1 MPDILADIG
10 TKIGSEIKNLD
21 VRLSSAE
28 TAIVNLGG
36 QQPPPTGDFT
46 IEPVTW
52 TNLTEINLSGEKLVN
67 GDFSN
72 TTLQADKFTATST
85 SNNCY
90 ARQVVSVNGTYVQ
103 SIEIKEASSSGTSS
117 FMLDQYFSGITGR
130 SRIRIDLNGSSD
142 PTVSILSYG
151 DVNDVTVTSLADDW
165 YRIDLE
171 ITLNSGS
178 AQIRFGALETGDEV
192 FARNASLVANG
203 TTTELLT
210 NNSAFSSGWTLN
222 NTTIAQGSG
231 LSLDNWT
238 VTSGTLNQSKLA
250 EGIIKGLGGHVS
262 IQQTFSQNIAQGT
275 DLVIKVTGG
284 DDIKFYPIKS
294 NGQTDTNNDFTVLAS
309 NGYAE
314 HTTQTAVSGF
324 RISTVNG
331 TRELSSVSIFQGEV
345 AGGSVQTHTGGSIEK
360 ISGAGGYNAGASSV
374 QKIDGQKDGYVQFQ
388 IAHAT
393 SSVKIGLVN
402 QDYDFEVDNPWK
414 MNFGGGHVDMAS
426 PFIADHTPYEN
437 GDWFR
442 IRHYSASNQ
451 IKFQKREAVYQAN
464 ASLRSSTY
472 SVQDDSDVGD
482 YVVFLKTDVGQ
493 QISGIDVAV
502 TLNRGYEIVGWSSAG
517 NNLKVLDD
525 NGNNAWLALDNIN
538 SDRNRGEAWEFA
550 ENIGQDYFTFYTH
563 PSLSNGSDLYVDTS
577 FHSVG
582 ARLNDVQIAYK

>member
-1 MPDILADIG
+1 M
-10 TKIGSEIKNLD
+10 
-21 VRLSSAE
+21 
-28 TAIVNLGG
+28 
-36 QQPPPTGDFT
+36 
-46 IEPVTW
+46 
-52 TNLTEINLSGEKLVN
+52 
-67 GDFSN
+67 
-72 TTLQADKFTATST
+72 
-85 SNNCY
+85 
-90 ARQVVSVNGTYVQ
+90 
-103 SIEIKEASSSGTSS
+103 
-117 FMLDQYFSGITGR
+117 
-130 SRIRIDLNGSSD
+130 
-142 PTVSILSYG
+142 
-151 DVNDVTVTSLADDW
+151 
-165 YRIDLE
+165 
-171 ITLNSGS
+171 
-178 AQIRFGALETGDEV
+178 
-192 FARNASLVANG
+192 
-203 TTTELLT
+203 
-210 NNSAFSSGWTLN
+210 
-222 NTTIAQGSG
+222 
-231 LSLDNWT
+231 
-238 VTSGTLNQSKLA
+238 
-250 EGIIKGLGGHVS
+250 
-262 IQQTFSQNIAQGT
+262 
-275 DLVIKVTGG
+275 
-284 DDIKFYPIKS
+284 
-294 NGQTDTNNDFTVLAS
+294 AS